1 MKKLFVFM
9 ITALVITSCATTKTS
24 KAVSPAGSW
33 DYTITGTPEGDFFGV
48 LDIATQDKNYVAK
61 MLASGSEIPV
71 NNFIWEAATSKV
83 GGDFNYSGYTVY
95 LDASMAGEA
104 ITGSVTT
111 EGMSFPFKA
120 TRKK

>member
-1 MKKLFVFM
+1 MKKFFVFM
-9 ITALVITSCATTKTS
+9 ITALIITSCATTKTS
-24 KAVSPAGSW
+24 KVASPAGNW

-48 LDIATQDKNYVAK
+48 MNIATQDKNYVAK
-61 MLASGSEIPV
+61 MMVSGSEIPV
-71 NNFIWEAATSKV
+71 NNFSWEAATNKV

-95 LDASMAGEA
+95 LDAAMAGEE